1 MLIHSHHDRKKNI
14 TLNFTQWEQ
23 PKWLKCSKKELI
35 RKSVRFSTKTG
46 WAGHAIAS
54 QVCLQQGRPQQS
66 LSTHPS
72 YPGFVAEAGMPYWYL
87 VFTFPLCPPGL
98 VTESIL
104 WNVLMID
111 KRKWTKINSLPYNNI
126 GGWSI
131 LTTASSRTEVGK
143 LGLVCQMQPAAC
155 FLYSPWDKNGFYIVK
170 WWRKK
175 REEYFLTCK
184 NYRKLKFQC
193 PWIKFC
199 WNTAMFTHLYLIYNS
214 FHAAMAELNSCYRDP
229 MACKAKTICYL
240 VL

>member
-14 TLNFTQWEQ
+14 TFNFTQWEQ
-23 PKWLKCSKKELI
+23 PKWLKCLKKELT
-35 RKSVRFSTKTG
+35 RKSVCFSTKTG

-54 QVCLQQGRPQQS
+54 QVCLQQCHPQQS

-111 KRKWTKINSLPYNNI
+111 KRKWAKINSLPYNNI

-143 LGLVCQMQPAAC
+143 LGLVCQIQPAAC

-175 REEYFLTCK
+175 EKNISWPVKIIGNWNFSVRE
-184 NYRKLKFQC
+184 
-193 PWIKFC
+193 
-199 WNTAMFTHLYLIYNS
+199 
-214 FHAAMAELNSCYRDP
+214 
-229 MACKAKTICYL
+229 
-240 VL
+240 